1 MGTNEM
7 NRPVAVAAII
17 MGLTFGLHLIGGET
31 TVHRPLL
38 ADGKT
43 AAMDLY
49 ISVLW
54 HGISSLIGLNTVALA
69 FAAWKP
75 GPHGPIL
82 WLVGGQTLAVGLL
95 FILYGLIRTG
105 SLWTAPQWI
114 ILVPLGLLT
123 IWAAMRAPGPRTSAA

>member
-1 MGTNEM
+1 M
-7 NRPVAVAAII
+7 NRPVTVAAFI

-43 AAMDLY
+43 AEMDLY

-54 HGISSLIGLNTVALA
+54 HGVSSLIALNTLALA
-69 FAAWKP
+69 YAAWKP
-75 GPHGPIL
+75 GTHKPLL

-105 SLWTAPQWI
+105 GLWTAPQWI
-114 ILVPLGLLT
+114 ILAPLGILT
-123 IWAAMRAPGPRTSAA
+123 IWVATRVPGPRTSAP

>member
-1 MGTNEM
+1 M
-7 NRPVAVAAII
+7 NRPVVVAAII
-17 MGLTFGLHLIGGET
+17 MGLTLGLHLIGGET

-43 AAMDLY
+43 AAVDLY

-54 HGISSLIGLNTVALA
+54 HSVSSLIALNTVALA
-69 FAAWKP
+69 YAAWKP
-75 GPHGPIL
+75 GPHKPIL

-95 FILYGLIRTG
+95 FILYGLIRTSG
-105 SLWTAPQWI
+105 LWTAPQWI

-123 IWAAMRAPGPRTSAA
+123 IWAATQTFGPQTADA

>member
-1 MGTNEM
+1 M

-17 MGLTFGLHLIGGET
+17 MALTLGLHLIGGET

-38 ADGKT
+38 NDGAT
-43 AAMDLY
+43 AEMDLY

-54 HGISSLIGLNTVALA
+54 HSVSSLIALNAVALA
-69 FAAWKP
+69 FAAWKA

-105 SLWTAPQWI
+105 GLWTAPQWV
-114 ILVPLGLLT
+114 ILAPLGLLT
-123 IWAAMRAPGPRTSAA
+123 IWAATRRPDLRSPATRP